1 MGTRRN
7 DPFHNPFLEAQ
18 IELKRKVKTWRRDQR
33 EGDRDR
39 RGADRAQPGTPPV
52 ESPHEPP
59 HQPPHRPPHQLPDLP
74 SEGDEERSF
83 AQAMAGVTP
92 LAPDR
97 RVGPGRGSAPPRAVP
112 DADVEAYAALADLVA
127 GHGEFDISD
136 TVEYVEGLA
145 PGVDRRLVKRLR
157 RGDFALQGHLDLH
170 GHTRDEARAAVE
182 RFLAE
187 SRVAGKRCVLLVH
200 GRGLNSPD
208 RVPVLKNALVA
219 WLTRGGLSRRI
230 LAFATARP
238 TDGGAGALYV
248 LLRK

>member
-1 MGTRRN
+1 MSSRRN
-7 DPFHNPFLEAQ
+7 DPFHNPFREAQ
-18 IELKRKVKTWRRDQR
+18 PKLKRKLKTWRHEQR
-33 EGDRDR
+33 E
-39 RGADRAQPGTPPV
+39 AERARLLEPPV
-52 ESPHEPP
+52 EPP
-59 HQPPHRPPHQLPDLP
+59 EQTTAV
-74 SEGDEERSF
+74 DEESSF

-92 LAPDR
+92 LETDH
-97 RVGPGRGSAPPRAVP
+97 RVGPSRGSAPPRAVE

-145 PGVDRRLVKRLR
+145 PGVDRRLLKRLR

-170 GHTRDEARAAVE
+170 GLIRDEARAAVE
-182 RFLAE
+182 RFLTE

-208 RVPVLKNALVA
+208 RVPVLKNALLV

-238 TDGGAGALYV
+238 VDGGAGALYV
-248 LLRK
+248 LLRR